1 MNSSSLKTKTSG
13 FENTLTSTNSTTK
26 KTDSTPNIVVRIWRN
41 MAGHRLGFFAIIF
54 LSVAIIVGLCIIGLK
69 V

>member
-1 MNSSSLKTKTSG
+1 MKSSLKTTE
-13 FENTLTSTNSTTK
+13 FENNPTSTNSTSK

-54 LSVAIIVGLCIIGLK
+54 ISIAIIVGLCIIGLN